1 MYLCTRIKNTGN
13 KSPIDKGI
21 SSVLTSKDPLAQLV
35 EHNTFN
41 VGVLGSS
48 PKRITRIP
56 AESQGTKETSKR
68 IMQAH
73 SSLFRLFTGS
83 CKRATHILRQLFRG
97 RT

>member
-13 KSPIDKGI
+13 KSSIDKGI
-21 SSVLTSKDPLAQLV
+21 SSVLKSKDPLAQLV

-56 AESQGTKETSKR
+56 AESQESKEDIEDFTTSKV
-68 IMQAH
+68 
-73 SSLFRLFTGS
+73 LFLY
-83 CKRATHILRQLFRG
+83 LYN
-97 RT
+97 